1 MTQIPKKD
9 LLAVDKA
16 ITLFEISRDEYQQL
30 DRVSKLFIQAKTSEF
45 VHLQGEKIPDALLG
59 KKVYIPYTLV
69 KKAIK
74 ILALSSSMD
83 LYEPLR
89 KEFQTARYI
98 QSQNFF
104 RKIIVFIIIVIYL
117 IWYFVSGEELS
128 NEIFKRLVS

>member
-59 KKVYIPYTLV
+59 KKVYIPYTQV

-74 ILALSSSMD
+74 ILTLSSSMD